1 MFVEMKCSH
10 TCIKS
15 RESWICFFFFA
26 FFFQVHLFFHT
37 KNDELLFRSVSKDDK
52 KSEHFSTSSSIYHN
66 EESSIHTKS
75 RLNTTVSIKQIF
87 FFWKRTSCRY
97 NTQKMELIDYVGFLF
112 DGVRAKKIPFYII
125 FLSFL
130 LTWIEHITLDC
141 HFIFSIVPLDEKNEL
156 INYWINSQHFRI
168 VSCYFIS
175 IASLGYL
182 FNLRAKYL
190 MVTFFVRVSRKEPKK
205 WSRKLKPIGKKCK
218 RHFSNN

>member
-1 MFVEMKCSH
+1 MTS
-10 TCIKS
+10 
-15 RESWICFFFFA
+15 CFFA
-26 FFFQVHLFFHT
+26 
-37 KNDELLFRSVSKDDK
+37 LFRWMIK

-75 RLNTTVSIKQIF
+75 RLTTTVSIKQILS
-87 FFWKRTSCRY
+87 FWKRTSCRY

-112 DGVRAKKIPFYII
+112 DGVRVKKIPFYII

-141 HFIFSIVPLDEKNEL
+141 HFILSIVPLNEKNEL

-168 VSCYFIS
+168 VSCCFIS

-190 MVTFFVRVSRKEPKK
+190 MATFFCPRIE
-205 WSRKLKPIGKKCK
+205 K
-218 RHFSNN
+218 RTEKMV

>member
-1 MFVEMKCSH
+1 MYVCRNEMLSYMHK
-10 TCIKS
+10 KS
-15 RESWICFFFFA
+15 RVMDLFFFFA

-125 FLSFL
+125 FLSFFINL
-130 LTWIEHITLDC
+130 NRTHHTWLPFYFVDC
-141 HFIFSIVPLDEKNEL
+141 AIR
-156 INYWINSQHFRI
+156 W
-168 VSCYFIS
+168 
-175 IASLGYL
+175 
-182 FNLRAKYL
+182 
-190 MVTFFVRVSRKEPKK
+190 KE
-205 WSRKLKPIGKKCK
+205 WAY
-218 RHFSNN
+218 